1 MRKLR
6 FDIATFSLLLTGV
19 NGAIFY
25 LAPSIPD
32 VGVRGF
38 VVVFLEGFIVW
49 LSSEE
54 KKDAPTSTTGVA
66 TT

>member
-1 MRKLR
+1 MRRLR
-6 FDIATFSLLLTGV
+6 VDIATFSLVLTGV

-38 VVVFLEGFIVW
+38 VVVFLEGLVVW

-54 KKDAPTSTTGVA
+54 KEEKKETPGVA
-66 TT
+66 NP